1 MKQKFDDRNI
11 RKLFSN
17 LKYIENDYPAKMM
30 RLRRNR
36 YIRQAA
42 AMTVVSRTAG
52 DKTGGFVKGT
62 PGKGVSRSK
71 RPPR

>member
-17 LKYIENDYPAKMM
+17 LKYIENDYPASMM

-36 YIRQAA
+36 YIKQAA
-42 AMTVVSRTAG
+42 AMTVRSRTGVMVKNKA
-52 DKTGGFVKGT
+52 DKET
-62 PGKGVSRSK
+62 SRSK
-71 RPPR
+71 R

>member
-17 LKYIENDYPAKMM
+17 LKHIENDYPANMM

-36 YIRQAA
+36 YIKQAA
-42 AMTVVSRTAG
+42 AMTVRSRTGVMVKNKA
-52 DKTGGFVKGT
+52 DKET
-62 PGKGVSRSK
+62 SRSK
-71 RPPR
+71 R

>member
-17 LKYIENDYPAKMM
+17 LKYIENDYPARMM

-36 YIRQAA
+36 YIKQAA
-42 AMTVVSRTAG
+42 AMTVRSRTGVMVKNKA
-52 DKTGGFVKGT
+52 DKET
-62 PGKGVSRSK
+62 SRSK
-71 RPPR
+71 R